1 MLETLNKMDDF
12 AVDSGESSP
21 DISEDERQDVD
32 KIMKTFNRYKKYR
45 SRYDRRWLDYYK
57 FFRGTQWGERKPRW
71 RNSEIINLVWQT
83 IQSQV
88 PLQTDV
94 RPKFS
99 FLPSEPSDTKF
110 ASVLEKI
117 ADSDWERH
125 NWLRVVLEILYDGY
139 IYGTSFSSMRY
150 DATLDF
156 GVGAA
161 VYKSEDPFYCF
172 PCPESNII
180 NDSESEGFF
189 YARPI
194 RTEKLRQLYPDR
206 AGSIREDIKD
216 FVRKERTNLSGFQET
231 YQNTDREMP
240 EGTWGGSSEDSG
252 DSFTFVVEGFLKP
265 SELVED
271 EDSRQNQTSGEIEK
285 TYTVRKKHP
294 NGRHVVVANGMLLLD
309 EELPYDDN
317 LIPFSKFNNYVL
329 SREFFGVSEI
339 EQLEG
344 PQRIFNKF
352 LCFTLDAWALTGN
365 PIWVVDFN
373 SGVDTDQGFV
383 NVPGSILEKNPGTE
397 VRQIPGAGMNPAIMP
412 VLDRLVGW
420 FNTIAGQSGE
430 LSQGD
435 APGGVTA
442 ASAIEQ
448 LVKIARTRVR
458 QKQRNL
464 DEYLIDVGQQYMNRV
479 FQFYTVPKIF
489 RITNDD
495 GSTLFKKFRVDRDEK
510 GNRVAVMSD
519 YTQNPKTGE
528 MIEGPEEKMA
538 IRGMFDIRVKTGSD
552 LPFEEVD
559 TERKTLA
566 LFDRG
571 IIDAEEVLDRLQY
584 PNKERI
590 LMRLQEQ
597 QQAAMAAQQ
606 QQG

>member
-1 MLETLNKMDDF
+1 MLETLNLIEN
-12 AVDSGESSP
+12 DSIDSKESGT
-21 DISEDERQDVD
+21 DVSEKERQEVEKLL
-32 KIMKTFNRYKKYR
+32 KIFSRYKKHR
-45 SRYDRRWLDYYK
+45 QRYDRRWLDYYK
-57 FFRGTQWGERKPRW
+57 FFRGTHWSERKPRW

-99 FLPSEPSDTKF
+99 FLPIEPSDTKF
-110 ASVLEKI
+110 AEVLEKI
-117 ADSDWERH
+117 SDSDWERH

-139 IYGTSFSSMRY
+139 IYGTSFSSMNY

-161 VYKSEDPFYCF
+161 VFKSEDPFYCF
-172 PCPESNII
+172 PCPESNNI
-180 NDSESEGFF
+180 NDTESEGFF
-189 YARPI
+189 YARPVT
-194 RTEKLRQLYPDR
+194 TEKLKRQHPDR
-206 AGSIREDIKD
+206 ARSIRENVKD
-216 FVRKERTNLSGFQET
+216 FVRKERTNLQGFKET
-231 YQNTDREMP
+231 YQNSDREMP
-240 EGTWGGSSEDSG
+240 EGDWGGHDEDSG
-252 DSFTFVVEGFLKP
+252 TPYTFVIEGYLKP
-265 SELVED
+265 SEYVED
-271 EDSRQNQTSGEIEK
+271 EDSRQDQASGEIERK
-285 TYTVRKKHP
+285 YTVRKKYP
-294 NGRHVVVANGMLLLD
+294 NGRHVKIANNMLLID
-309 EELPYDDN
+309 EPLPYDDN
-317 LIPFSKFNNYVL
+317 NIPFSKFNNYVL
-329 SREFFGVSEI
+329 PREFFGVSEI

-365 PIWVVDFN
+365 PVWVMDFN
-373 SGVDTDQGFV
+373 SGVDADSGLV
-383 NVPGSILEKNPGTE
+383 NVPGSIIEKNPGTE
-397 VRQIPGAGMNPAIMP
+397 VRQIQGAGMNPALMP
-412 VLDRLVGW
+412 VLDRLVQW

-464 DEYLIDVGQQYMNRV
+464 DEFLIDVGQQYMNRV
-479 FQFYTVPKIF
+479 FQFYTVPKIY

-495 GSTLFKKFRVDRDEK
+495 GSTLFRKFRVDKNDK
-510 GNRVAVMSD
+510 GERIAVMSD
-519 YTQNPKTGE
+519 YAENNRGDL
-528 MIEGPEEKMA
+528 IEKPEETMVIK
-538 IRGMFDIRVKTGSD
+538 GMFDVRVKTGSD

-584 PNKERI
+584 PNKEQI
-590 LMRLQEQ
+590 LIRLQQQ

-606 QQG
+606 KGQ